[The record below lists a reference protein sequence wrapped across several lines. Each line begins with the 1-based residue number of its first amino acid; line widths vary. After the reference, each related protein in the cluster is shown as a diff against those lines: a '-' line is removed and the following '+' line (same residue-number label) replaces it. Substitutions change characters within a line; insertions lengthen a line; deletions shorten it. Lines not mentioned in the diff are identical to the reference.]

1 MLQSGMTRCRMA
13 FWLHRA
19 CCWYSHWCSLPLL
32 RLENRGIFNACPA
45 VGVYQMPIPTFHSQD
60 QRPGSALARV
70 HLLLRNLMLETG
82 MSHGDRIPSEREL
95 AERFGISRM
104 TVRKALNQLVD
115 AGHLERRG
123 TAGTFLP
130 EPAVV
135 RPLSKRVSTAIS
147 EVVGQAGHKP
157 GARLLFFEQAQADA
171 NIARRLH
178 LDEGAPVIVIKRL
191 RLSDAVPF
199 CVETSY
205 LPQYRVPGLVAAD
218 VFAAP
223 SLYALLRERFG
234 MTFATSD
241 FHVSVASAP
250 DTEAELLGL
259 SPGIGALVMRSTVY
273 DRDGQPAEFLISWN
287 HPDRVAF
294 ESLRDDTGPV
304 KSVYTDWASPTL

>member
-1 MLQSGMTRCRMA
+1 
-13 FWLHRA
+13 
-19 CCWYSHWCSLPLL
+19 
-32 RLENRGIFNACPA
+32 
-45 VGVYQMPIPTFHSQD
+45 MPIPSYISQD

-104 TVRKALNQLVD
+104 TVRKAMNQLVE

-171 NIARRLH
+171 NIARRLQ

-205 LPQYRVPGLVAAD
+205 LPQHRVPGLVAAD

-241 FHVSVASAP
+241 FHVSVATAP

-259 SPGIGALVMRSTVY
+259 APGCGALAMRSTVY
-273 DRDGQPAEFLISWN
+273 DRDGRSAEFLISWN

-294 ESLRDDTGPV
+294 ESLRDDSGPV
-304 KSVYTDWASPTL
+304 KSVFTDWASPKP